1 MADDGPLVPL
11 WARWRVRRVE
21 VVPWASV
28 RLQGR
33 DGPTPGRLLSI
44 GRGWVSVEVDT
55 HKGPQCQVWPPELVR
70 WSEAR
75 LLPECSGVSV
85 EVGGRVHRCGL
96 EAGEAR
102 VWAWVRR
109 AVEVGGTVEGLR
121 VVH

>member
-1 MADDGPLVPL
+1 MAARDPL
-11 WARWRVRRVE
+11 WARWRVRAVP
-21 VVPWASV
+21 VQPWARV
-28 RLQGR
+28 GLDGR
-33 DGPTPGRLLSI
+33 DGPIPARLLSI

-55 HKGPQCQVWPPELVR
+55 PQGARCEVWPPELVR